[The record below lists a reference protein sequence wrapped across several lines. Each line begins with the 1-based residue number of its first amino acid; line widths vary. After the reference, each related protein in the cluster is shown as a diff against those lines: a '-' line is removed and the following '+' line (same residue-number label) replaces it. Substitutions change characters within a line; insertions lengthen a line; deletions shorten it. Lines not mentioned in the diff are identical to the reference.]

1 LRSVTILATSKT
13 PDNVAL
19 TGRGIFWLDRNETP
33 VSTSEATNSR
43 LVTGVA
49 GVAALGLDLDFLT
62 WYQTGLGSPG
72 TGSPQVKHSE
82 SVLVI
87 IPLQELH
94 RVMPN

>member
-1 LRSVTILATSKT
+1 M
-13 PDNVAL
+13 
-19 TGRGIFWLDRNETP
+19 
-33 VSTSEATNSR
+33 NSR

-49 GVAALGLDLDFLT
+49 GAGVRGLDFFI